1 VAADFDWSN
10 VANLGYY
17 TYLLSQ
23 RADAGARDAT
33 LVSALSASLTT
44 AADSL
49 VTTAGAHVFGR
60 ALGDN
65 FYWGSNGSV
74 ARSAMLLWVAN
85 TLSPDPKYLDTIE
98 MQVDFLLGR
107 NSYDR
112 SQVTMVGYHP
122 PLSPHHGPSSGD
134 GVPDPWPGLLVG
146 GANNT
151 ATLEPPSDYDWT
163 DNAADY
169 DVNEIAINWIT
180 PFVYATAALTPPA
193 M

>member
-1 VAADFDWSN
+1 M
-10 VANLGYY
+10 ANLGIY

-23 RADAGARDAT
+23 RSDAAGRDAT
-33 LVSALSASLTT
+33 VVAALSASLMT

-49 VTTAGAHVFGR
+49 VTTAGSHAFGR
-60 ALGDN
+60 AIGDN

-74 ARSAMLLWVAN
+74 ARTAMLLWVAN
-85 TLSPDPKYLDTIE
+85 LLVPDPKYLNTIQ

-122 PLSPHHGPSSGD
+122 PMAPHHGPSSGD
-134 GVPDPWPGLLVG
+134 GIPDPWPGLLVG
-146 GANNT
+146 GANSTSSMVAPSNT
-151 ATLEPPSDYDWT
+151 NWT